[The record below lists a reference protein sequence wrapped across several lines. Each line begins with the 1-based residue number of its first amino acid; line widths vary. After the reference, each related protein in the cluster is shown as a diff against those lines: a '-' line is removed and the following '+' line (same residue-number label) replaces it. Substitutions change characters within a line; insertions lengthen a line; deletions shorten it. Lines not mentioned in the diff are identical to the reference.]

1 MGDIVKFEK
10 LADTLE
16 MIAHHGADAFYTGT
30 IAENLVRDIQ
40 EAGIV
45 RSVPSCSLFQPF
57 SISALHNN
65 LVTNE
70 QINWVCEALQRSLTE
85 SSELPVSDKRLQHV
99 LLA

>member
-16 MIAHHGADAFYTGT
+16 MIAIHGPDAYYTGT
-30 IAENLVRDIQ
+30 LAEHLVRDIQ

-45 RSVPSCSLFQPF
+45 RSVPSCSPFQPF
-57 SISALHNN
+57 PISALHSN

-70 QINWVCEALQRSLTE
+70 QINLVCKALQ
-85 SSELPVSDKRLQHV
+85 
-99 LLA
+99 